1 MVDIKEITEEFTK
14 LSSSDMGKVRFE
26 ENFDKKNHADE
37 IETAEWICEKFG
49 GDILLLCESKKQNEQ
64 MPDYLWRDRY
74 WERKGIV
81 SSKVNTVHQRI
92 KKAYSQIDGKRGG
105 VILDFSKGNM
115 AWSEIEKAVKWSLI
129 RAARGSTDV
138 IMIKCK
144 EYKVY
149 QVTKK

>member
-1 MVDIKEITEEFTK
+1 M
-14 LSSSDMGKVRFE
+14 
-26 ENFDKKNHADE
+26 
-37 IETAEWICEKFG
+37 
-49 GDILLLCESKKQNEQ
+49 
-64 MPDYLWRDRY
+64 
-74 WERKGIV
+74 
-81 SSKVNTVHQRI
+81 NTFHQRI